1 MNRITWIDYYKAISI
16 LLVVISHSH
25 CFNFLYLWTCSFIMQ
40 AFFFESGFWLK
51 SSGSISV
58 RELAS
63 EVHRKFKRLMVP
75 CYLWAIIFASF
86 SIPSLTRI
94 IYGSYPMLKAA
105 HSYASPLW
113 FLPVLFITIVLFF
126 FCRFIFQKSFSIP
139 IKLCTACCAFLVAGF
154 LPKVEIGYPFGINVS
169 IAAFGFLLMGNICF
183 PYLQQIRRFLD
194 GKENKLKICLLLVGT
209 VVLGV
214 GSYLLCRL
222 NSQYVDHVLMG
233 NAQYGNYWLFLI
245 VSPIGILFTIAL
257 AFLLDLL
264 PQGPIH
270 SCMNYIGQNTFLN
283 YVLNKPIIAGVKSV
297 LEIIPVSIF
306 IEQIIIIIAV
316 LMVSCAVNEL
326 IKRYAPVLLGLYR
339 Q

>member
-1 MNRITWIDYYKAISI
+1 M
-16 LLVVISHSH
+16 LLVGY
-25 CFNFLYLWTCSFIMQ
+25 F
-40 AFFFESGFWLK
+40 
-51 SSGSISV
+51 
-58 RELAS
+58 
-63 EVHRKFKRLMVP
+63 
-75 CYLWAIIFASF
+75 FASF

-105 HSYASPLW
+105 HSYESPLW

-169 IAAFGFLLMGNICF
+169 IAAFGYLLMGNICF

-222 NSQYVDHVLMG
+222 NSQYVDHVL
-233 NAQYGNYWLFLI
+233 
-245 VSPIGILFTIAL
+245 
-257 AFLLDLL
+257 
-264 PQGPIH
+264 
-270 SCMNYIGQNTFLN
+270 
-283 YVLNKPIIAGVKSV
+283 NKPIIAGVKSV

-306 IEQIIIIIAV
+306 IEQITIIIAV